1 VIVLLLYFSG
11 FPMYHI
17 LVWLAEVH
25 EYHLPL
31 LVHFL
36 TNAKIPPEEALNRAM
51 TLAKSEFSYKEI
63 NYIKSVS
70 YEYLPISIDGE
81 VTVVANHEWRGL
93 LVEYRVFG
101 STSNVDEIV
110 KNRLKFLT
118 FYVDRICRDAIYIP
132 IDYLMRLKTEGVIKD
147 FRVFKISNDYYIR
160 AEPSKPLTID
170 EVIKLRNGYDDEDR
184 ITIDM
189 AYHKNS
195 LDFLVNMLPE
205 EVCEYSDGKF
215 VCYDA
220 VEVPLN
226 KLMIRRSGSV
236 WLHCIREKFKTSFNV
251 MNINVDV
258 DVDVYFRISTTGPAN
273 ILTKEFEKELEN
285 IMNEYIDNKKIF
297 DEVIEFY
304 RRVGIDLRN
313 NELDVLVYGNK
324 VYLVTNRVFGLGR
337 LIGKNGR
344 NVKMLESKLGREVV
358 IMGTD
363 DKRITT
369 LLTELARMIVLKAY
383 NNVMKKTFNLQNTSN
398 NEISSRIARNT
409 YLTVHT

>member
-1 VIVLLLYFSG
+1 
-11 FPMYHI
+11 MYHI

-36 TNAKIPPEEALNRAM
+36 TNVKIPFEEALSKAM
-51 TLAKSEFSYKEI
+51 DIAKSVFPYKEI
-63 NYIKSVS
+63 NHIKSVS
-70 YEYLPISIDGE
+70 YEYLPIDADGE
-81 VTVVANHEWRGL
+81 VTVVANHEWRGP

-101 STSNVDEIV
+101 NVSNVDEVI
-110 KNRLKFLT
+110 RYRSRFLT
-118 FYVDRICRDAIYIP
+118 LYVDRANTAYLDVP
-132 IDYLMRLKTEGVIKD
+132 IDYLMRLKAEGVIKD
-147 FRVFKISNDYYIR
+147 FKVFRVGNNYYIR
-160 AEPSKPLTID
+160 AELSKSLTID
-170 EVIKLRNGYDDEDR
+170 EALKLRSYDDEDR
-184 ITIDM
+184 VTIDM
-189 AYHKNS
+189 TYHKNS
-195 LDFLVNMLPE
+195 LDFLVSMLPN
-205 EVCEYSDGKF
+205 EVCEYGDGKF

-220 VEVPLN
+220 TEIPLD

-251 MNINVDV
+251 MSINVDV

-285 IMNEYIDNKKIF
+285 IMKEYIDNEKMF
-297 DEVIEFY
+297 DEVVEFY
-304 RRVGIDLRN
+304 RRVGIDIRD

-324 VYLVTNRVFGLGR
+324 VYLVTNRIFGLGR

-344 NVKMLESKLGREVV
+344 NVKTLEQKLRKEVV

-369 LLTELARMIVLKAY
+369 LLTELARMIVLKSY
-383 NNVMKKTFNLQNTSN
+383 NNVVKKTFNPQNTADN
-398 NEISSRIARNT
+398 GISSRIARNT